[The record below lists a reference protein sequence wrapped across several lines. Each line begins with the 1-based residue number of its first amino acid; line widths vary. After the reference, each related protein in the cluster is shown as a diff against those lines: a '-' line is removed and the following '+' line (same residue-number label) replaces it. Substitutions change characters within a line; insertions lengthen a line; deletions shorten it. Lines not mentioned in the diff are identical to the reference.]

1 VTGWLIKEIA
11 AGGAVDAD
19 GEEEQPQGTTSW
31 WGLATIGALL
41 ALLLVQGGVWIFATA
56 IAILICVFL
65 HEVGHFVTA
74 RWAGMKVTQFFLG
87 FGPRLWSFHRGE
99 VEYGV
104 RALPLGAFV
113 RIIGMNNLDEV
124 APADE
129 PRAFRS
135 KSYWWRL
142 LVMTAGSLMHFLIA
156 IVLLLGV
163 AVFYGNDEA
172 IPPTFPLE
180 AVVEDTPA
188 ERAGLRA
195 GDTITSFDGTPID
208 DYDQLSTLI
217 LDRSPGDE
225 VVVGYER
232 DGRAG
237 QVTAVLAAR
246 TLGEEQ
252 AAFLGVAPTVT
263 HHEDLGPIAAVGA
276 AGERFW
282 DVSTASVRSLGNF
295 ISPSW
300 WGEFFDHLSGETDDV
315 STRPSSVV
323 GVARAGGDLGERAG
337 WVGFLELVAIFN
349 IFIGIFN
356 LLPVLPF
363 DGGHVVIAT
372 YEAIRSRKGKR
383 YYADVTKMIPVAMT
397 VVVLLSVL
405 FLGSLYLDV
414 FDPIG
419 E

>member
-1 VTGWLIKEIA
+1 MTGWLIKEIA
-11 AGGAVDAD
+11 AGGTVEGD
-19 GEEEQPQGTTSW
+19 GEEEPQGTTSW
-31 WGLATIGALL
+31 VGLAIIAALL
-41 ALLLVQGGVWIFATA
+41 VLLAVQGGVWIFATA
-56 IAILICVFL
+56 IAILVCVFL

-74 RWAGMKVTQFFLG
+74 RWAGMTVTQFFIG

-99 VEYGV
+99 VEYGA

-156 IVLLLGV
+156 AVLLLTV
-163 AVFYGNDEA
+163 ATFHGSDER
-172 IPPTFPLE
+172 IPPTFPLQ
-180 AVVEDTPA
+180 AIVDGTPA
-188 ERAGLRA
+188 ERAGLAA
-195 GDTITSFDGTPID
+195 GDTITAFGGEAID
-208 DYDQLSTLI
+208 DYDELSALI
-217 LDRSPGDE
+217 LEQEPGDE

-232 DGRAG
+232 DGRPGEVTVELAG
-237 QVTAVLAAR
+237 REAGGEQV
-246 TLGEEQ
+246 
-252 AAFLGVAPTVT
+252 AFLGIAPTVT
-263 HHEDLGPIAAVGA
+263 RHEDLGPAAAIGE

-282 DVSTASVRSLGNF
+282 EVTSASVQSLGNF
-295 ISPSW
+295 VSPSW
-300 WGEFFDHLSGETDDV
+300 WGEFFDHLTGETDDV
-315 STRPSSVV
+315 TTRPSSVV
-323 GVARAGGDLGERAG
+323 GVARVGGALGEQAG
-337 WVGFLELVAIFN
+337 WVGFLELVAVFN
-349 IFIGIFN
+349 IFIGVFN

-372 YEAIRSRKGKR
+372 YEAVRSRKGKR

-397 VVVLLSVL
+397 VVALLSVL
-405 FLGSLYLDV
+405 FLGALYLDL
-414 FDPIG
+414 FDPVR

>member
-11 AGGAVDAD
+11 AGGAVE
-19 GEEEQPQGTTSW
+19 GEEEDQQQGSTSW
-31 WGLATIGALL
+31 IGLAIIGVLL

-74 RWAGMKVTQFFLG
+74 RWAGMKVTQFFIG

-99 VEYGV
+99 VEYGA

-113 RIIGMNNLDEV
+113 RIVGMNNLDDV
-124 APADE
+124 APEDE
-129 PRAFRS
+129 PRAFRT

-156 IVLLLGV
+156 ILLLLGV
-163 AVFYGNDEA
+163 ALFHGRDESV
-172 IPPTFPLE
+172 PPAFPLQ
-180 AVVEDTPA
+180 AVVDGTPA
-188 ERAGLRA
+188 AEAGLTA
-195 GDTITSFDGTPID
+195 GDTITTFDGVPIE
-208 DYDQLSTLI
+208 DYEELSALI
-217 LDRSPGDE
+217 LEHAPGDE

-232 DGRAG
+232 DGRPSA
-237 QVTAVLAAR
+237 VTAVLAQR
-246 TLGEEQ
+246 TLEGETT
-252 AAFLGVAPTVT
+252 AFLGVAPTVT
-263 HHEDLGPIAAVGA
+263 RHEDLGPLAAVGE
-276 AGERFW
+276 GVERFW
-282 DVSTASVRSLGNF
+282 DVSTASFRSLGNF
-295 ISPSW
+295 VSPSW
-300 WGEFFDHLSGETDDV
+300 WGEFFDHLSGETEDV

-323 GVARAGGDLGERAG
+323 GVARAGGDLGEQAG

-414 FDPIG
+414 FDPVG
-419 E
+419 G